1 MKRRMTKQRETVLAA
16 LHTLCHP
23 TADEVYDALRAACP
37 TLGRA
42 TVFRNLSVLVEEGR
56 VTRLELPNE
65 AARYDP
71 VPDGHAH
78 FICRTCAKILDLPIP
93 PLRPFPIG
101 DAFVIEQAALTY
113 SGLCRDCAREPS
125 CQS

>member
-1 MKRRMTKQRETVLAA
+1 MKRRTTKQREAVLAA
-16 LHTLCHP
+16 LYPLCHP
-23 TADEVYDALRAACP
+23 TADEVYDTLRATCP

-56 VTRLELPNE
+56 VTRLDLPNG
-65 AARYDP
+65 ASRYDP

-78 FICRTCAKILDLPIP
+78 FICRTCSKIVDLPIP
-93 PLRPFPIG
+93 PIRPFPVD

-113 SGLCRDCAREPS
+113 SGLCRDCAKEHPCES
-125 CQS
+125 